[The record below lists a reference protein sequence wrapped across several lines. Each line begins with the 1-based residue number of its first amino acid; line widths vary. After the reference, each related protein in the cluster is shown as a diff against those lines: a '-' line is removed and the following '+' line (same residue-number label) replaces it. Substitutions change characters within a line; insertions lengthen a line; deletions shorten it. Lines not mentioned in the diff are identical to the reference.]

1 MERFDQA
8 GWTRDESWYRR
19 RGGGF
24 SLYNQPNPEG
34 RFTFTVRLDR
44 DGNPFSTG
52 SRLKWVVG
60 FIDNSTHVMMQLD
73 EDALYRIDLVGGT
86 AQQARIPHRIP
97 TNVQFVHLN
106 VQISGPRL
114 IHQYSVDG
122 TNWQMIDSWSR
133 TTPATPE
140 KGRRAPLD
148 GRFGLFL
155 PGDEEV
161 FVSNFLYYPEW
172 R

>member
-1 MERFDQA
+1 
-8 GWTRDESWYRR
+8 
-19 RGGGF
+19 
-24 SLYNQPNPEG
+24 
-34 RFTFTVRLDR
+34 
-44 DGNPFSTG
+44 
-52 SRLKWVVG
+52 VG
-60 FIDNSTHVMMQLD
+60 YIDNNTHVMMQLD
-73 EDALYRIDLVGGT
+73 KDALYRVDMVGGV
-86 AQQARIPHRIP
+86 ANQAKIPHRIP
-97 TNVQFVHLN
+97 TSVPFVHLN

-122 TNWQMIDSWSR
+122 MNWQTLDTWSR
-133 TTPATPE
+133 TPPTLPE

-161 FVSNFLYYPEW
+161 FVSNLLHYPEA